1 MVRNGSKEVPR
12 GLDDADWAGL
22 DSLGFG
28 LARNDPQTERPGGAI
43 LTLRAG
49 NEILRES
56 GGNPVVSDT
65 YGWTAPLSP
74 VRRQAF
80 EMEMCMAIAAP
91 AMTLDQEINP
101 WEAQSARFEFAARK
115 LNLDEGLWKVL
126 STPSREIIVH
136 FPVMMDNGKIDMFTG
151 FRVQHNIARG
161 PGKGGIR
168 YSPEVTL
175 DEVRAL
181 ASWMTW
187 KCAVVNIPFGGA
199 KGGVICDPKKM
210 SQGELERMTRRYTS
224 EIIDFIGP
232 EKDVPAPDVNTNE
245 QTMAWIMDTY
255 SMHMGHTVTSVVTGK
270 PLNIGGSRGRVE
282 ATGRG
287 VMVMCDESLRYL
299 NMPVEGCR
307 VIIQGLG
314 NVGSNAARL
323 MKEHGYKIVGI
334 AEKEGGLCNPNGI
347 DIHQL
352 IEYKYRN
359 GTTLGFR
366 GAEAMPSEELMLN
379 DCEILIPAA
388 TENVITSRNADQIK
402 ARIVVEGANGPT
414 TAVADEILADKRIF
428 IVPDILANAG
438 GVTASYFEWVQD
450 RQGYF
455 WKEAIV
461 NEQLES
467 ILRDSFDDV
476 VRYAEAH
483 NVNNRIAAYMLAID
497 RVAFTIKQRGIYA

>member
-1 MVRNGSKEVPR
+1 MASV
-12 GLDDADWAGL
+12 
-22 DSLGFG
+22 SL
-28 LARNDPQTERPGGAI
+28 E
-43 LTLRAG
+43 
-49 NEILRES
+49 
-56 GGNPVVSDT
+56 
-65 YGWTAPLSP
+65 
-74 VRRQAF
+74 
-80 EMEMCMAIAAP
+80 
-91 AMTLDQEINP
+91 QEINP
-101 WEAQSARFEFAARK
+101 WEAQAARFDFAARK
-115 LNLDEGLWKVL
+115 LNLEEGLWRL
-126 STPSREIIVH
+126 LRTPAREIIVH
-136 FPVMMDNGKIDMFTG
+136 FPVTMDNGHIEMFTG
-151 FRVQHNIARG
+151 FRVQHSIARG

-168 YSPEVTL
+168 YSPDVNL

-210 SQGELERMTRRYTS
+210 SNGELERMTRRYTS

-232 EKDVPAPDVNTNE
+232 EKDVPAPDMNTND

-287 VMVMCDESLRYL
+287 VQAICDESVRYL
-299 NMPVEGCR
+299 KMPIEGCR
-307 VIIQGLG
+307 VVIQGFG

-323 MKEHGYKIVGI
+323 LMERGYKIVGI
-334 AEKEGGLCNPNGI
+334 AEFDGGLSNPNGI

-352 IEYKYRN
+352 LDYKRRN
-359 GTTLGFR
+359 NTILGFR
-366 GAEAMPSEELMLN
+366 NAEAMPSEELLESE
-379 DCEILIPAA
+379 CEILIPAA
-388 TENVITSRNADQIK
+388 TENVITSRNADKIK
-402 ARIVVEGANGPT
+402 ARVVVEGANGPT
-414 TAVADEILADKRIF
+414 TAVADDILAEKRIF
-428 IVPDILANAG
+428 VVPDILANAG

-455 WKEAIV
+455 WKEAV
-461 NEQLES
+461 LNEQMET

-476 VRYAEAH
+476 VRYSEAH

-497 RVAFTIKQRGIYA
+497 RVASTIKQRGIYA